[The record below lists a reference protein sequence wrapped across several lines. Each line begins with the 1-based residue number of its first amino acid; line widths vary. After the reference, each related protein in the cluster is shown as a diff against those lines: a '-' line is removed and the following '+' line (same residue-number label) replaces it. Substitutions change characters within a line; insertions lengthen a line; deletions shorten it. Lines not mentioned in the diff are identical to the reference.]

1 MHAPLDTMCISS
13 GWRCLVVRLRPCVK
27 NRTTKRKSHYFLY
40 RQSSTQSSNTA
51 ADQTVTD
58 CCDDKS
64 LPDRSRGINSDIL
77 QRLLDLS
84 KPERHLI
91 IASAG
96 TLAITS
102 SITLLLPWACGQVL
116 DTAMLEAATQGDV
129 SCDYIFHTEYCT

>member
-1 MHAPLDTMCISS
+1 MLLNTMCISS
-13 GWRCLVVRLRPCVK
+13 GWRCLVVRLRPCIK
-27 NRTTKRKSHYFLY
+27 NRTTERKCQFLLC
-40 RQSSTQSSNTA
+40 RQSSTQSSNTSN
-51 ADQTVTD
+51 QTATE
-58 CCDDKS
+58 CDDKS
-64 LPDRSRGINSDIL
+64 LPDSSRGINSDIL

-129 SCDYIFHTEYCT
+129 TIFHTEYCT

>member
-1 MHAPLDTMCISS
+1 MLLDTMYTSS
-13 GWRCLVVRLRPCVK
+13 RWRCLVVRLRPCVK
-27 NRTTKRKSHYFLY
+27 NRTTKRKSHYFLC
-40 RQSSTQSSNTA
+40 RQGSTQSSNTN
-51 ADQTVTD
+51 QTVTE
-58 CCDDKS
+58 CDDKS
-64 LPDRSRGINSDIL
+64 LPDSSRGINSDIL

-129 SCDYIFHTEYCT
+129 SM

>member
-1 MHAPLDTMCISS
+1 MLLNTMCISS
-13 GWRCLVVRLRPCVK
+13 GWRCLVVRLRPCGK
-27 NRTTKRKSHYFLY
+27 DRTTKRKSHYFLC
-40 RQSSTQSSNTA
+40 RQSSTQSSNTSN
-51 ADQTVTD
+51 QTVTE
-58 CCDDKS
+58 CDDKS
-64 LPDRSRGINSDIL
+64 LPDSSRGINSDIL

-96 TLAITS
+96 TLALTS

-129 SCDYIFHTEYCT
+129 SM

>member
-1 MHAPLDTMCISS
+1 MCINFWRGLHACYTMLCISS

-27 NRTTKRKSHYFLY
+27 NRTTKRKCQYHLY
-40 RQSSTQSSNTA
+40 RQSSTQSSNTSN
-51 ADQTVTD
+51 QTVTE
-58 CCDDKS
+58 CDDKS
-64 LPDRSRGINSDIL
+64 LPDSSRGINSDIL

-96 TLAITS
+96 TLALTS

-129 SCDYIFHTEYCT
+129 SM